1 MDLILVQVGAIVSGL
16 LFLALLYNLWR
27 KDSHSSKNVDYGS
40 SPPQPRGAWP
50 IIGHLHLLSGKNHIA
65 QALGSLADKYG
76 PVFTLRLGLQRAVV
90 VSSREVVMECYTT
103 NDKGFANRPK
113 SSAGEHLVYAHKQF
127 GFNDSPCWGEMRKL
141 ISLEVLS
148 SSSLKAIKKL
158 GVSETITT
166 VRRLYYE
173 TRRVR
178 PSKVV
183 ISHWIEEMTS
193 NIVVKMIV
201 GKRYENA
208 AEAMEVERLRS
219 IIREV
224 ACLSGQFVVSDVIP
238 IPLLRWMDLQG
249 HIKGMKQVSK
259 ELDDVIED
267 RIDECMKRRVMK
279 GEKGEEQDL
288 MDEVLSIVDDKFLI
302 DAARRRA
309 IIKTLVV
316 NIILGIFDTTS
327 VYLTRLIS
335 VLTDHRQVMQRAQAE
350 IDTKVGKQRWVQE
363 SDLNSLLY
371 LQATMKET
379 LRLYPPLPLSLPH
392 EAAQECRVAGYPIPR
407 GTQLFVNLW
416 KLHRDPGFWPE
427 PERFLPE
434 RFLMTGHAHA
444 RAMDVT
450 GQQFEFVPFGCG
462 RRSCPGITFAM
473 ELTSFTLA
481 RLVQGFD
488 FGALVEVNGD
498 SVAVERQNPL
508 EVLVSPRLSG
518 QLYEQL

>member
-1 MDLILVQVGAIVSGL
+1 MDLIFVHVGAIVSGL

-27 KDSHSSKNVDYGS
+27 KDAHRSKNVDYGS

-50 IIGHLHLLSGKNHIA
+50 IIGHLHLLSGQNHIA
-65 QALGSLADKYG
+65 YTLGTLADKYG
-76 PVFTLRLGLQRAVV
+76 SVFTLRLGMQRAVV
-90 VSSREVVMECYTT
+90 VSSREAIMECFTT
-103 NDKGFANRPK
+103 NDKCFANRPK

-127 GFNDSPCWGEMRKL
+127 GFNNSPCCREMRNL
-141 ISLEVLS
+141 ISLELLS
-148 SSSLKAIKKL
+148 SSTRKAIKRL
-158 GVSETITT
+158 RESETSTT
-166 VRRLYYE
+166 IKTLYYE

-208 AEAMEVERLRS
+208 AETMEVERLRS

-249 HIKGMKQVSK
+249 HIKGMKRASK
-259 ELDDVIED
+259 ELDGVIGEW
-267 RIDECMKRRVMK
+267 INECMKRRGMK
-279 GEKGEEQDL
+279 GEEGEEQDL
-288 MDEVLSIVDDKFLI
+288 MDEVFSIVDDKFLI
-302 DAARRRA
+302 DAPTRRA
-309 IIKTLVV
+309 IIKTFVV

-327 VYLTRLIS
+327 MYLQRLIS
-335 VLTDHRQVMQRAQAE
+335 VLTNHRQVMQRAQAE
-350 IDTKVGKQRWVQE
+350 IDTNVGKQRWVQE
-363 SDLNSLLY
+363 SDLNNLLY

-392 EAAQECRVAGYPIPR
+392 EAVHECRVAGYLIPR

-427 PERFLPE
+427 PDRFLPE
-434 RFLMTGHAHA
+434 RFLMTGHA
-444 RAMDVT
+444 RAMDVR
-450 GQQFEFVPFGCG
+450 GLQFEFVPFGCG

-473 ELTSFTLA
+473 ELTSFALA

-488 FGALVEVNGD
+488 FSAVVEVNEDG
-498 SVAVERQNPL
+498 VAVERENPL
-508 EVLVSPRLSG
+508 EVLVSPRLSW